1 MKAREPILHGTFR
14 RRLRKGS
21 AGFTLIELLVVIAII
36 AILAAMLLPALAKA
50 KCKAKQANCISNL
63 RQIGIAT
70 VMYVGDFGKY
80 PGCLV
85 TPASLPNFYYVWPP
99 RLLTFMGGNR
109 KAFWCPAANPNSAWD
124 TNLNNSLVGAFGP
137 PPPGGVFDRYG
148 ITERTRFSYGFN
160 DWGLKDPGPDQLGMG
175 GDVDVVGEIKDSQV
189 RSPADMIMLGDSKPD
204 GSFDGNVDP
213 KNPLEWPSNRHCTRR
228 TCIMFA
234 DGHAEAVRRKDVID
248 PNNYPW
254 RRRWNND
261 NQPHPEFGWTVN
273 PLQEAQIDP

>member
-1 MKAREPILHGTFR
+1 MQSQT
-14 RRLRKGS
+14 S
-21 AGFTLIELLVVIAII
+21 ELY
-36 AILAAMLLPALAKA
+36 
-50 KCKAKQANCISNL
+50 Q
-63 RQIGIAT
+63 Q
-70 VMYVGDFGKY
+70 
-80 PGCLV
+80 
-85 TPASLPNFYYVWPP
+85 PASNW
-99 RLLTFMGGNR
+99 NR
-109 KAFWCPAANPNSAWD
+109 
-124 TNLNNSLVGAFGP
+124 
-137 PPPGGVFDRYG
+137 PGDVFDRYG

-273 PLQEAQIDP
+273 PLQE